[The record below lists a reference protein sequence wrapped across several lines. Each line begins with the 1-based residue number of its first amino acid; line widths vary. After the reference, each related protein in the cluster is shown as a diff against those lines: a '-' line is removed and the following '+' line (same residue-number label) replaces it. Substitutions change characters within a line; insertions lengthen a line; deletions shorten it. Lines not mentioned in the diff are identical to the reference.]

1 MLFSHISDTHLGL
14 QQYGL
19 EEREQDIY
27 DSFNQAIDISIK
39 DHVDFVIF
47 AGDIF
52 HDPKPSGTAILQMAN
67 ALKRL
72 KQNSIESFFILGEHD
87 KSNMRAT
94 PIPYVYHNL
103 EFSKYVGRDESVY
116 YKDVMI
122 AGFDKIRKHQMSGL
136 EEKFSK
142 LDSLAKKH
150 NGHRILVLH
159 QSITEIYPKDIAA
172 INSSDLPK
180 NFTYYAMGHLH
191 DKYVKEFDQLGGP
204 VVYPG
209 STERT
214 PNEKVNETEKGF
226 FEVDISSNEAK
237 PNWIKLD
244 TRPHFSTKI
253 EYEKYDIVIP
263 IDNLLLQRKDL
274 RIRGDREMTYSMMNQ
289 RIDELSGSASKVKRG
304 INNRINDEFE
314 RVIDGNRQLV
324 ESLLYQN
331 NPKYLKSFSKRMKNL
346 KRGVRNDLRLL
357 TNYSNKKNRYLVEL
371 NKKFSI
377 PVASIVFILVGAP
390 LGVMARR
397 GNFAISGAIS
407 LGFFILYWA
416 FLIAGEN
423 LADRGSMTP
432 FMSMWLPNIILSILG
447 VYLIYRN
454 SRNRSKIKFDFINLF
469 FKKKRS
475 NDL

>member
-19 EEREQDIY
+19 DEREQDVY

-52 HDPKPSGTAILQMAN
+52 HTPNPSGTAILQMAN
-67 ALKRL
+67 GLKRL

-103 EFSKYVGRDESVY
+103 EFSKYVGRNEPVY

-136 EEKFSK
+136 EEKFSE

-191 DKYVKEFDQLGGP
+191 DKSVKQFDQLGGP
-204 VVYPG
+204 LAYPG
-209 STERT
+209 STEMT
-214 PNEKVNETEKGF
+214 SSEEIKETEKGF
-226 FEVDISSNEAK
+226 FEVDISSKEAK

-244 TRPHFSTKI
+244 TRPQFSTKI
-253 EYEKYDIVIP
+253 EEDLDTSISKILEKISAFDKKPVVEIKIIGKDVERDVVQTKISQIIP
-263 IDNLLLQRKDL
+263 QTLHCSWKMLQNEDVSSVLLNRPA
-274 RIRGDREMTYSMMNQ
+274 
-289 RIDELSGSASKVKRG
+289 RIDEELFKLAVNALKSEKLANFAVNDLLPLLSSNQLEQAT
-304 INNRINDEFE
+304 
-314 RVIDGNRQLV
+314 QLV
-324 ESLLYQN
+324 IENFEQF
-331 NPKYLKSFSKRMKNL
+331 KERKN
-346 KRGVRNDLRLL
+346 D
-357 TNYSNKKNRYLVEL
+357 S
-371 NKKFSI
+371 
-377 PVASIVFILVGAP
+377 
-390 LGVMARR
+390 
-397 GNFAISGAIS
+397 
-407 LGFFILYWA
+407 
-416 FLIAGEN
+416 
-423 LADRGSMTP
+423 
-432 FMSMWLPNIILSILG
+432 
-447 VYLIYRN
+447 
-454 SRNRSKIKFDFINLF
+454 
-469 FKKKRS
+469 
-475 NDL
+475 

>member
-19 EEREQDIY
+19 DEREQDVY

-52 HDPKPSGTAILQMAN
+52 HTPNPSGTAILQMAN
-67 ALKRL
+67 GLKRL

-103 EFSKYVGRDESVY
+103 EFSKYVGRDEPVY

-191 DKYVKEFDQLGGP
+191 DKLVKQFDQLGGP
-204 VVYPG
+204 LAYPG
-209 STERT
+209 STEMT
-214 PNEKVNETEKGF
+214 SSEEIKETEKGF
-226 FEVDISSNEAK
+226 FQVDISSKEVK

-244 TRPHFSTKI
+244 TRPQFSTKI
-253 EYEKYDIVIP
+253 EEDLDTSISKILEKISTFDKKPVVEIKIIGKNIERDVVQTKISQIIP
-263 IDNLLLQRKDL
+263 QTLHCSWKMLQNEDVSSVLLNRPA
-274 RIRGDREMTYSMMNQ
+274 
-289 RIDELSGSASKVKRG
+289 RIDEELFKLAVNALKSEKLANFAVNDLLPLLSSNQLDQAT
-304 INNRINDEFE
+304 
-314 RVIDGNRQLV
+314 QLV
-324 ESLLYQN
+324 IENFEQF
-331 NPKYLKSFSKRMKNL
+331 KERKN
-346 KRGVRNDLRLL
+346 D
-357 TNYSNKKNRYLVEL
+357 S
-371 NKKFSI
+371 
-377 PVASIVFILVGAP
+377 
-390 LGVMARR
+390 
-397 GNFAISGAIS
+397 
-407 LGFFILYWA
+407 
-416 FLIAGEN
+416 
-423 LADRGSMTP
+423 
-432 FMSMWLPNIILSILG
+432 
-447 VYLIYRN
+447 
-454 SRNRSKIKFDFINLF
+454 
-469 FKKKRS
+469 
-475 NDL
+475 

>member
-19 EEREQDIY
+19 DEREQDVY
-27 DSFNQAIDISIK
+27 NSFNQAIDISIK

-52 HDPKPSGTAILQMAN
+52 HTPNPSGTAILQMAN
-67 ALKRL
+67 GLKRL

-103 EFSKYVGRDESVY
+103 EFSKYVGRNEPVY

-122 AGFDKIRKHQMSGL
+122 VGFDKIRKHQMSGL

-191 DKYVKEFDQLGGP
+191 DKSVKQFEQLGGP
-204 VVYPG
+204 LAYPG
-209 STERT
+209 STEMT
-214 PNEKVNETEKGF
+214 SSEEIKETEKGF
-226 FEVDISSNEAK
+226 FEVDISSKEAK

-244 TRPHFSTKI
+244 TRPQFSTKI
-253 EYEKYDIVIP
+253 EEDLDTSISKILEKISAFDKKPVVEIKIIGNDIERDVVQTKIFQIIP
-263 IDNLLLQRKDL
+263 QTLHCSWKMLQSEDSSSVLLNRPA
-274 RIRGDREMTYSMMNQ
+274 
-289 RIDELSGSASKVKRG
+289 RIDEELFKLAVNALKSEKLANFAVNDLLPLLSSNQLDQAT
-304 INNRINDEFE
+304 
-314 RVIDGNRQLV
+314 QLV
-324 ESLLYQN
+324 IENFEQF
-331 NPKYLKSFSKRMKNL
+331 KERKN
-346 KRGVRNDLRLL
+346 D
-357 TNYSNKKNRYLVEL
+357 S
-371 NKKFSI
+371 
-377 PVASIVFILVGAP
+377 
-390 LGVMARR
+390 
-397 GNFAISGAIS
+397 
-407 LGFFILYWA
+407 
-416 FLIAGEN
+416 
-423 LADRGSMTP
+423 
-432 FMSMWLPNIILSILG
+432 
-447 VYLIYRN
+447 
-454 SRNRSKIKFDFINLF
+454 
-469 FKKKRS
+469 
-475 NDL
+475 